1 MMSDLK
7 REFEKNKNLNL
18 EKLYNNV
25 EENEKEFFQQ
35 NIEKINILDNP
46 YKEYEKNRFRFG
58 DEKNLMDR
66 AKKLPFIKSQKVE
79 WESMKK
85 DSDGS
90 ILMPYP
96 KYSDEIYN
104 FIEKF
109 YELKL
114 IDYNYLPNYE
124 EYLKYKGKD
133 IDDLS
138 FKEILSYITYIIR
151 EERFCEGLI
160 ASNLENGKIEE
171 LEKSLFSRYI
181 KFDEI
186 DCNNI
191 NKIKENEIMFL
202 LFEKIDINKE
212 ICDMKFITKKNNNIK
227 FYYINCKDSVNIK
240 KLYSKFSI
248 IKTLNKN
255 IENAFEEFTHISI
268 GKGKH
273 LFVNSIVS
281 ESFKIKIEDKE
292 KLKIYANWLK
302 YALDI
307 LKYDWKCINKK

>member
-1 MMSDLK
+1 MSNSK

-18 EKLYNNV
+18 ENLYNNV
-25 EENEKEFFQQ
+25 EENEKKFFQQ
-35 NIEKINILDNP
+35 SIEKINILDNP
-46 YKEYEKNRFRFG
+46 YKEYEKESFRFE
-58 DEKNLMDR
+58 DEKTLMDR
-66 AKKLPFIKSQKVE
+66 AKKLPFIKSQNVE

-85 DSDGS
+85 DEDGS

-96 KYSDEIYN
+96 KYSDEVYN

-124 EYLKYKGKD
+124 KYLKYKEKE

-191 NKIKENEIMFL
+191 DKIKENEIMFL
-202 LFEKIDINKE
+202 LFEEIDINKE
-212 ICDMKFITKKNNNIK
+212 ICDIKIITKNNNNIK
-227 FYYINCKDSVNIK
+227 LYYINSKDSVNIK

-248 IKTLNKN
+248 IETLNKN
-255 IENAFEEFTHISI
+255 IENDLGKFTHIPI

-273 LFVNSIVS
+273 LLVNSIVN
-281 ESFKIKIEDKE
+281 ESFKIKIENKE

-307 LKYDWKCINKK
+307 LKYDWQGINKK